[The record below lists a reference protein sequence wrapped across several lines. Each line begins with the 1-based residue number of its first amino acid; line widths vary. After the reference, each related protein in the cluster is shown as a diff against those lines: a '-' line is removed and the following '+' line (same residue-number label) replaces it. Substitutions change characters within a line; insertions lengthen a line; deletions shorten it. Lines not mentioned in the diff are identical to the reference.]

1 MKIKLATYF
10 PRLAALS
17 AAILSLFLLAC
28 TPQTPANT
36 TETGPANARSTAAA
50 NAASS
55 SMAVEVS
62 PELVAEFAATQQ
74 AINEDWDQFHADFDR
89 WRAGLTAC
97 DRSAALAALRGFG
110 GDFSDIT
117 EQARDLPGEGI
128 ARDLPIKAV
137 EAATMEEAA
146 LRQLRDNW
154 QPGNVAL
161 LEQVQEARSQASLL
175 LRETSIAIDELEELD
190 KPEDQEAAE
199 EFSDAFTPVDADW
212 DAFHDAY
219 ETLLDDQYELG
230 AAEMVERL
238 KALIDELELIEDA
251 LDDLPSEAVTD
262 DIAEALT
269 AAVSEE
275 AKGLKVLLGAFS
287 RLARTEA
294 AVMVPAAVIV
304 PANGDEEEGESEN
317 GAAGSDMI
325 PDVVSDGAPAST
337 PMPMPVPTP
346 TPTPMPTP
354 TPYQAA
360 PAPADNS
367 DLFEAMDEQVD
378 NSNRVRKKAKRD
390 LDGLIEGVSEEDKEA
405 LAAFTAAFDRLMGDL
420 DDFHED
426 YDGWI
431 RTEGD
436 CDRAKAAAALGQF
449 SQRFSELGTRVRG
462 LSQAPYL
469 RPTSDLLAEAV
480 GREEAALRSLRN
492 TWAPFENDVYRGLD
506 QERTNAENLRRLA
519 GRRTQEV
526 VERFGA
532 VQ

>member
-1 MKIKLATYF
+1 MTGA
-10 PRLAALS
+10 PRWPPCGGS
-17 AAILSLFLLAC
+17 AATLA
-28 TPQTPANT
+28 
-36 TETGPANARSTAAA
+36 S
-50 NAASS
+50 
-55 SMAVEVS
+55 
-62 PELVAEFAATQQ
+62 
-74 AINEDWDQFHADFDR
+74 
-89 WRAGLTAC
+89 
-97 DRSAALAALRGFG
+97 
-110 GDFSDIT
+110 IT

-199 EFSDAFTPVDADW
+199 EFSDAFTSVDADW

-262 DIAEALT
+262 DIAETLT

-346 TPTPMPTP
+346 TPTPTPMPTP

-360 PAPADNS
+360 PERRPIIPTCLRLWTSRLIIATAFGKRPSETWMA
-367 DLFEAMDEQVD
+367 LL
-378 NSNRVRKKAKRD
+378 RVSAKK
-390 LDGLIEGVSEEDKEA
+390 
-405 LAAFTAAFDRLMGDL
+405 
-420 DDFHED
+420 
-426 YDGWI
+426 I
-431 RTEGD
+431 R
-436 CDRAKAAAALGQF
+436 
-449 SQRFSELGTRVRG
+449 
-462 LSQAPYL
+462 
-469 RPTSDLLAEAV
+469 RPWRPSPPLLT
-480 GREEAALRSLRN
+480 G
-492 TWAPFENDVYRGLD
+492 
-506 QERTNAENLRRLA
+506 
-519 GRRTQEV
+519 
-526 VERFGA
+526 
-532 VQ
+532 

>member
-1 MKIKLATYF
+1 M
-10 PRLAALS
+10 
-17 AAILSLFLLAC
+17 
-28 TPQTPANT
+28 
-36 TETGPANARSTAAA
+36 

-62 PELVAEFAATQQ
+62 PELVAEFATTQQ

-137 EAATMEEAA
+137 EAATLEEAA

-251 LDDLPSEAVTD
+251 LDDLPSEAVID

-287 RLARTEA
+287 RLARAEA
-294 AVMVPAAVIV
+294 SVMS
-304 PANGDEEEGESEN
+304 PANGEKEEEGEEEEEGKPEN
-317 GAAGSDMI
+317 GASATAMI
-325 PDVVSDGAPAST
+325 PGIISNGAPT
-337 PMPMPVPTP
+337 PAPTLKPAPTP
-346 TPTPMPTP
+346 TSK
-354 TPYQAA
+354 QAA
-360 PAPADNS
+360 PEPADNS
-367 DLFEAMDEQVD
+367 ALFDAMDEQVD

-390 LDGLIEGVSEEDKEA
+390 LDDLIEGVSEEDKEA

-462 LSQAPYL
+462 LSQASYL

-480 GREEAALRSLRN
+480 DREEAALRSLRN

>member
-28 TPQTPANT
+28 ASQAPANT
-36 TETGPANARSTAAA
+36 TETGPANARSTAAM

-55 SMAVEVS
+55 STAVEVS
-62 PELVAEFAATQQ
+62 PELVAEFATTQQ
-74 AINEDWDQFHADFDR
+74 AINEDWDQFHADFDS
-89 WRAGLTAC
+89 WRAGLIAC
-97 DRSAALAALRGFG
+97 DRDAALAALRQFA

-251 LDDLPSEAVTD
+251 LDDLPSEAVID

-294 AVMVPAAVIV
+294 AVMS
-304 PANGDEEEGESEN
+304 PANGEKEEEGEEEEEGKPEN
-317 GAAGSDMI
+317 GASATAMI
-325 PDVVSDGAPAST
+325 PGIISNGA
-337 PMPMPVPTP
+337 PTP
-346 TPTPMPTP
+346 TPAPTLKPAPAP
-354 TPYQAA
+354 TSKPAA
-360 PAPADNS
+360 PEPADNS
-367 DLFEAMDEQVD
+367 ALFDAMDEQVD

-390 LDGLIEGVSEEDKEA
+390 LDDLIEGVSEEDKEA
-405 LAAFTAAFDRLMGDL
+405 LAAFTAAFDRLMGNL

-480 GREEAALRSLRN
+480 EQEEAALRSLRN

>member
-1 MKIKLATYF
+1 MKIKLGPYLSPA
-10 PRLAALS
+10 LAV
-17 AAILSLFLLAC
+17 ILILLLAGALAC
-28 TPQTPANT
+28 TPQEPASATPEVVLSNNPDSDSGAM
-36 TETGPANARSTAAA
+36 PVAA
-50 NAASS
+50 
-55 SMAVEVS
+55 VDR
-62 PELVAEFAATQQ
+62 ELTQEFATTQQ

-110 GDFSDIT
+110 GGFSDIT

-137 EAATMEEAA
+137 EAATLEEAA

-199 EFSDAFTPVDADW
+199 EFSDAFTSVDADW

-287 RLARTEA
+287 RLARAEA

-325 PDVVSDGAPAST
+325 PDVVSNGAPAST
-337 PMPMPVPTP
+337 PMPVPTP
-346 TPTPMPTP
+346 TPTPMPTPTP

-367 DLFEAMDEQVD
+367 DLFDAMDEQVD

-390 LDGLIEGVSEEDKEA
+390 LDDLIEGVSEEDKEA
-405 LAAFTAAFDRLMGDL
+405 LAAFTAAFDRLMGEL

-431 RTEGD
+431 LTEGD

-469 RPTSDLLAEAV
+469 RPASDLLAEAV

-526 VERFGA
+526 VVRLGVA
-532 VQ
+532 Q